1 MRLDRPATIP
11 ELEPAFRAYSGE
23 ALRPFLEA
31 PRLAPELL
39 AECVEFAVE
48 RRDEEGVRLARTLV
62 RLSKHKREAL
72 RRALGA
78 PGLRLRRP
86 RRKALTSR

>member
-1 MRLDRPATIP
+1 VRLDRPLTLP

-31 PRLAPELL
+31 RRLSAETL
-39 AECVEFAVE
+39 AECGELAIE
-48 RRDEEGVRLARTLV
+48 RCDREGARLARILV
-62 RLSKHKREAL
+62 RLPRRKREAL

-78 PGLRLRRP
+78 PGLDAAGSREE
-86 RRKALTSR
+86 KA